1 VRGSVKYSNSGGCTT
16 ELLSGLDL
24 PEETLNSLAAL
35 GNLGITKSTWSTYK
49 TAKTMVE
56 RCEHETKTDLSLPF
70 DQKKALVFID
80 WLARVRKLK
89 GSTINSYLAGIR
101 QTHVVRNIEPPMIHS
116 ALVKLVLR
124 GIENR
129 DGIAKRRDGVSGR
142 LPMTINTMRIF
153 KNVLASSHLN
163 NSDQRLIWAV
173 ATMAFAGAFRIG
185 ELLSTHESTYDPDFT
200 LLKRDVSVS
209 TTSDGTKTIHV
220 TLKCPKEAKNAAPTV
235 VDLFQNNGYICPVK
249 AYLTWLKLQ
258 PREDDLPLFRFSNGT
273 PLTGAKMNRLM
284 RLLLD
289 PYTDMSIGHFSGH
302 SFRIG
307 LASMLANL
315 GLPDEEL
322 QAAGRWSSRAFE
334 IYMKLKR
341 TKRTAVATKIQQLTK

>member
-1 VRGSVKYSNSGGCTT
+1 
-16 ELLSGLDL
+16 
-24 PEETLNSLAAL
+24 
-35 GNLGITKSTWSTYK
+35 
-49 TAKTMVE
+49 MVE
-56 RCEHETKTDLSLPF
+56 KCEHETKTDLSLPF
-70 DQKKALVFID
+70 NQEKALVFID
-80 WLARVRKLK
+80 WLVRVRKLR
-89 GSTINSYLAGIR
+89 GSTINSYLAGVR
-101 QTHVVRNIEPPMIHS
+101 QMHVVRNIEPPTMHS

-129 DGIAKRRDGVSGR
+129 DGIAKRKDGVSGR

-153 KNVLASSHLN
+153 KNTLASSHLN
-163 NSDQRLIWAV
+163 TSDQRLIWAV

-209 TTSDGTKTIHV
+209 TTSDGIKTIHV
-220 TLKCPKEAKNAAPTV
+220 TVKCPKEAKNSTPTV

-249 AYLTWLKLQ
+249 AYLKLIWLKLQ
-258 PREDDLPLFRFSNGT
+258 PREDDLRLFRFSNGT

-289 PYTDMSIGHFSGH
+289 PYTDTSIGSFSGH

-307 LASMLANL
+307 LASMLANH

-334 IYMKLKR
+334 IYMILRR